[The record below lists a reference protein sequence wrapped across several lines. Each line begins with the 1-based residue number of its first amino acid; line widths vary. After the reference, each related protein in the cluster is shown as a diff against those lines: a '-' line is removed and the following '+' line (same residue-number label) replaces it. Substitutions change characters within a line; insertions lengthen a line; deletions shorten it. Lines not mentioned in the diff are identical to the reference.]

1 VFGDDKPLKEGW
13 LKKMGHNLQRDWRP
27 RYVVVRNGTLA
38 YYKTY
43 EDYQANQPLS
53 TLELVATLVRPL
65 PGYKGR
71 FEIETATKIYTFQAR
86 SELEMHE
93 WTSAISQYI
102 KTSIASI
109 AQVLEVRPGGRRP
122 RNGER
127 QALSGVAAVDARC
140 AWRQGKG
147 GLFRTGEQKQ
157 ATGMDA
163 LATLREDVSNRVCA
177 DCGDVGTRRSVRR
190 LGVRPLVAPR
200 R

>member
-1 VFGDDKPLKEGW
+1 LSSSAMDVFGDEKPLKEGW

-109 AQVLEVRPGGRRP
+109 AQVLEVRPAG
-122 RNGER
+122 
-127 QALSGVAAVDARC
+127 C
-140 AWRQGKG
+140 HGKG
-147 GLFRTGEQKQ
+147 SEGR
-157 ATGMDA
+157 
-163 LATLREDVSNRVCA
+163 
-177 DCGDVGTRRSVRR
+177 
-190 LGVRPLVAPR
+190 
-200 R
+200 